1 MDKTIEVNTSAGPV
15 IVKKLAMQDYAE
27 LLRSL
32 KNLPAELG
40 KFIEGTSKEDLQ
52 DSGTLLASLPT
63 IIADALPEFCAV
75 LAVTSDKDAEFH
87 LTQLDLADNID
98 VLAAALELNDYKRI
112 AAAIKKI
119 MAPTSTP
126 TSQTEAKE
134 PAASEAPKS

>member
-1 MDKTIEVNTSAGPV
+1 MSKTIEVNTSAGPV

-32 KNLPAELG
+32 KKLPSELG

-52 DSGTLLASLPT
+52 NNETLFSALPA
-63 IIADALPEFCAV
+63 IVADALPEFCAV
-75 LAVTSDKDAEFH
+75 LAVTSDKDAEF
-87 LTQLDLADNID
+87 LLQELDLADNID

-119 MAPTSTP
+119 MAPTTVP
-126 TSQTEAKE
+126 TSQTEAEE
-134 PAASEAPKS
+134 PTAPETPKS